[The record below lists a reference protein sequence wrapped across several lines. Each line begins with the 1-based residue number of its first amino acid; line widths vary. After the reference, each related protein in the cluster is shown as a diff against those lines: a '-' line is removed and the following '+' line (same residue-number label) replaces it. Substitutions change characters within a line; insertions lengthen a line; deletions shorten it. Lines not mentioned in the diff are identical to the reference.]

1 MDFPWLGLAG
11 LLFGV
16 WIYRTAKKDG
26 RATWK
31 AVLFAVGGTWLTFSL
46 AIWLAI
52 AFL

>member
-26 RATWK
+26 KATWK